1 MAVTILEGW
10 WGANEE
16 GCMGVGVV
24 SMWLECE
31 KGGKDDMWRDSAA
44 GLKELLL
51 SIRLLEKSS
60 MLSWDFLLF
69 LDLLDIF
76 LFLVWM
82 PSFFMVRGRLIC
94 SRKETEKDGRLVF
107 CLPRKHSETETF
119 KFEHEDE
126 NVAFQFSSRQI
137 LRGDV
142 ITCNGGKCDRPVL
155 KQRIVYNTLLGVCV
169 FWGGFKCSF

>member
-10 WGANEE
+10 CGANGRLEE

-31 KGGKDDMWRDSAA
+31 KGGKDDMWRDRAA

-94 SRKETEKDGRLVF
+94 SQKETEKAAD
-107 CLPRKHSETETF
+107 
-119 KFEHEDE
+119 
-126 NVAFQFSSRQI
+126 
-137 LRGDV
+137 
-142 ITCNGGKCDRPVL
+142 
-155 KQRIVYNTLLGVCV
+155 
-169 FWGGFKCSF
+169 

>member
-10 WGANEE
+10 CGANGRLEE

-31 KGGKDDMWRDSAA
+31 KGGKEDMWRESAA

-60 MLSWDFLLF
+60 MLSCDFLLF
-69 LDLLDIF
+69 LDLLDI
-76 LFLVWM
+76 LRLRVWM

-94 SRKETEKDGRLVF
+94 SPDGTERT
-107 CLPRKHSETETF
+107 PR
-119 KFEHEDE
+119 
-126 NVAFQFSSRQI
+126 
-137 LRGDV
+137 
-142 ITCNGGKCDRPVL
+142 
-155 KQRIVYNTLLGVCV
+155 
-169 FWGGFKCSF
+169 

>member
-1 MAVTILEGW
+1 
-10 WGANEE
+10 
-16 GCMGVGVV
+16 MGVGVV

-31 KGGKDDMWRDSAA
+31 KGGKDDMWRDRAA

-94 SRKETEKDGRLVF
+94 SRKGTERTA
-107 CLPRKHSETETF
+107 H
-119 KFEHEDE
+119 
-126 NVAFQFSSRQI
+126 
-137 LRGDV
+137 
-142 ITCNGGKCDRPVL
+142 
-155 KQRIVYNTLLGVCV
+155 
-169 FWGGFKCSF
+169 